1 MFKWRK
7 EMFKLLIDLISVFA
21 IALFGINFGFYLG
34 EKEEKQ
40 VCDKVEAKKIE
51 GFNAVKA
58 SIFNDCVA
66 QGQAVYACEQLI
78 KEEIQP
84 ELDKLKD
91 NYMRE
96 IGCK

>member
-1 MFKWRK
+1 
-7 EMFKLLIDLISVFA
+7 MFKLLVNLLGISFV
-21 IALFGINFGFYLG
+21 ALLGINFGLSLG
-34 EKEEKQ
+34 EREKKQ
-40 VCDKVEAKKIE
+40 VCNKVEAKKIE
-51 GFNAVKA
+51 GFNTVKA
-58 SIFNDCVA
+58 SIFNDCVN

>member
-1 MFKWRK
+1 MFN
-7 EMFKLLIDLISVFA
+7 LLVNILGSLF
-21 IALFGINFGFYLG
+21 IALLGFNFGLTYG
-34 EKEEKQ
+34 EKEKTK
-40 VCDKVEAKKIE
+40 VCDKVEATKIE

-58 SIFNDCVA
+58 SIFNDCVS

-91 NYMRE
+91 LYMKK
-96 IGCK
+96 IGCNN